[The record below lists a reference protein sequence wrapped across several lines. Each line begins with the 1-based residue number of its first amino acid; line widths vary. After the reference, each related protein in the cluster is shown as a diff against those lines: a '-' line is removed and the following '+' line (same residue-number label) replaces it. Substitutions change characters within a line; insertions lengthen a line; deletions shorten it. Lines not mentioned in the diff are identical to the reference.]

1 MAIAAIVVPSLGAL
15 SSFIIDE
22 LGITRT
28 QLGWL
33 FASVSLASAVLAPTS
48 GNLADRHGGR
58 RMVLTLLTIGVLV
71 LLGLAVAPTFQALF
85 AMGLLAGAMNSIG
98 NPATNWLIAS
108 KLPIGERGLIMGIK
122 QSGIPAGI
130 ALAGVF
136 FPLAAQAMGWRAAL
150 AVASL
155 APAAILLFVRRV
167 LPPDA
172 PRRSGSLVRVS
183 ASEFSLTKTGPSVA
197 ALVVYSFL
205 MGLGDVAIIAFGPL
219 YLQEVIHWDVALAG
233 RAIAVAGALGIG
245 ARILWSVWAERRQR
259 LPLTLVVMA
268 CSSFCAAAAFWIA
281 SATTDLLVWLG
292 IALFGS
298 VSFAWNAIVYLI
310 AISSGRIANPGGSS
324 GWVML
329 GFMTGN
335 TVGPIAF
342 GYTVDLTGSYDAG
355 WIMVLTS
362 FGLAVLHAVRFTR
375 RKAKDGIDRDVLGAS

>member
-1 MAIAAIVVPSLGAL
+1 MAVAAVVVPSLGAL

-22 LGITRT
+22 FGMTT
-28 QLGWL
+28 AQFGWL
-33 FASVSLASAVLAPTS
+33 VASVPLASATLAPTS
-48 GNLADRHGGR
+48 GALADRHGGR
-58 RMVLTLLTIGVLV
+58 RMILTLLTIGVGV
-71 LLGLAVAPTFQALF
+71 FLGLAMAPAFYVLVAV
-85 AMGLLAGAMNSIG
+85 GLLAGAMNSIG
-98 NPATNWLIAS
+98 NPATNRLIAS
-108 KLPIGERGLIMGIK
+108 ILPIGKRGLIMGIK

-130 ALAGVF
+130 FLAGVF
-136 FPLAAQAMGWRAAL
+136 FPFAAQTMGWRGAL
-150 AVASL
+150 AVASVV
-155 APAAILLFVRRV
+155 PAAILLFVWAV
-167 LPPDA
+167 LRPESPNRFGTA
-172 PRRSGSLVRVS
+172 VMGPGI
-183 ASEFSLTKTGPSVA
+183 EFSLTMSGPSVA

-205 MGLGDVAIIAFGPL
+205 MGFGDVAIIAFGPL

-259 LPLTLVVMA
+259 LPSTLVVMA
-268 CSSFCAAAAFWIA
+268 CSSFCAALAFWIA
-281 SATTDLLVWLG
+281 SATTDRLVWVG
-292 IALFGS
+292 VALFGS

-310 AISSGRIANPGGSS
+310 AISTGRTANPGGAS

-342 GYTVDLTGSYDAG
+342 GHTVDLTGSYDAG

-375 RKAKDGIDRDVLGAS
+375 RKAKGGIDGDPSRAS